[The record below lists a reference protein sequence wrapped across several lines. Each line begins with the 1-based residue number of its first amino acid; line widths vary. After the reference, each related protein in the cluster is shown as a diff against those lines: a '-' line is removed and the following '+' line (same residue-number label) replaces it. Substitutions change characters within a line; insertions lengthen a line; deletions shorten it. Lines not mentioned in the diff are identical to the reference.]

1 MATVLSFLVG
11 LLVGALI
18 TYMAMYKRKKT
29 DGIAAYTE
37 QRSNEKQKRKER
49 IMALM
54 KEKEAITNNDVERL
68 LSISDATAT
77 NYLQELEQEGLIEQ
91 IGTHG
96 RFVRYQRAKAAIA

>member
-1 MATVLSFLVG
+1 MEITLSFFIG
-11 LLVGALI
+11 LIVGALL
-18 TYMAMYKRKKT
+18 AFVALRKQRSA

-37 QRSNEKQKRKER
+37 QRSNEKRKRKER

-54 KEKEAITNNDVERL
+54 KEKEAITNNDVEKL
-68 LSISDATAT
+68 LSVSDATAT

-96 RFVRYQRAKAAIA
+96 RYVRYQRAKAAIA